1 MRRLLIK
8 ICGMSDQ
15 AALDAAGSGGADFC
29 GFIFHPSSPRRIAP
43 EAAGR
48 LDAHG
53 LTRVG
58 VFVRADVETMART
71 ADLAR
76 LDLIQ
81 MHGDQGPDEM
91 MAARELASRRTG
103 RRIGAIRVLWPA
115 RHAGLDDL
123 AREAER
129 YAEAADF
136 FLLEAGLCGGGSG
149 RTQNP
154 HDLADLRLPRPWL
167 LAGGLTPENA
177 PAAAA
182 ALAANP
188 TFAGLDVN
196 SGLEDAPGRKNP
208 ATIRALLR
216 AVRMTGLPAG
226 VREASFH
233 PAGRGQPPA
242 DPSPARPNPLDNPQ
256 TIKENT

>member
-8 ICGMSDQ
+8 ICGLSDQ
-15 AALDAAGSGGADFC
+15 AALDAAKSGGADCC
-29 GFIFHPSSPRRIAP
+29 GFIFHPASPRCIAP

-53 LTRVG
+53 LARVG

-71 ADLAR
+71 AELAR
-76 LDLIQ
+76 LDLLQ

-91 MAARELASRRTG
+91 AAARELASRRTG
-103 RRIGAIRVLWPA
+103 RRIGVIRVLWPA
-115 RHAGLDDL
+115 RHAGAEELT
-123 AREAER
+123 REAER
-129 YAEAADF
+129 YADAADL
-136 FLLEAGLCGGGSG
+136 FLLEAGTSGGGSG
-149 RTQNP
+149 RAQNP
-154 HDLADLRLPRPWL
+154 ADLAGLRLPRPWL

-177 PAAAA
+177 PDAAA

-208 ATIRALLR
+208 DKIRALLR
-216 AVRMTGLPAG
+216 AVRIT
-226 VREASFH
+226 V
-233 PAGRGQPPA
+233 
-242 DPSPARPNPLDNPQ
+242 
-256 TIKENT
+256 